1 MKIAVA
7 QDLNEFFFIKEK
19 LNDKDIHWLPLDLDV
34 LLHCHNK
41 KIKYIDPINIVGNK
55 LQEDGILSLSK
66 LEDEIKKINFKY
78 EILTKEIFLLL
89 RNYLSSIVFVYEV
102 ISKIKNLESV
112 YVSGWDIYEGPNV
125 S

>member
-55 LQEDGILSLSK
+55 LLA
-66 LEDEIKKINFKY
+66 
-78 EILTKEIFLLL
+78 IF
-89 RNYLSSIVFVYEV
+89 
-102 ISKIKNLESV
+102 
-112 YVSGWDIYEGPNV
+112 
-125 S
+125 